1 MLTKTPFLTGFS
13 TLLCGRAK
21 QKNQDIVAAE
31 YKALKENGLGELS
44 QQLSAEIPAE
54 FLQTLSE
61 TKRERVY
68 PNIVTFWAFLGQVV
82 SEDKSCRR
90 AVSRVRQW
98 YKKKKLKVPGA
109 DTKSYCTARKN
120 LPVEMLKNVNRHIYD
135 QLDKEL
141 SIDSRWRGFNVYA
154 EDGTSA
160 HMPDTE
166 ANQEKYPQPCTQD
179 EGCGFPVVKLCGL
192 INLGHGGLRDFT
204 SSDIETSEQK
214 GHDKIETYLTKG
226 DLLSGDRLFSS
237 YEIIARLID
246 KEVEYIGRHHQARKI
261 DFRRGKRISKNQR
274 LVVWDKPR
282 KQHKG
287 SCLSKEEWRDLPAAI
302 EMRLIR
308 TKGPDRDGK
317 MRTLYVVTTLLD
329 SDEYPAEEI
338 TSLYAHRWEI
348 ELRFRDIKTTMGMEL
363 LRTKTPEMVEK
374 EILMYM
380 IAYNL
385 VRLLMLKAG
394 NLYGVNHRRISFKAT
409 IQILEEARINF
420 TDIAGMPR
428 LLAEAKEV
436 MLGEIAEQIV
446 KERPGRSEPR
456 HKKRRFKPY
465 GWIQMPRHQ
474 YFSHFIN
481 TDPPEK
487 ILDQCS

>member
-13 TLLCGRAK
+13 TLLCGSAK
-21 QKNQDIVAAE
+21 RKNQDIVAAE
-31 YKALKENGLGELS
+31 YKGLNEDSLGELS
-44 QQLSAEIPAE
+44 QQLSTEIPAE
-54 FLQTLSE
+54 FLDSLSK
-61 TKRERVY
+61 TQRERIY
-68 PNIVTFWAFLGQVV
+68 PNVVTFWAFLGQVI
-82 SEDKSCRR
+82 SEDQSCRR

-98 YKKKKLKVPGA
+98 FKKKKKEVPSA
-109 DTKSYCTARKN
+109 DTKSYCTARQA
-120 LPVEMLKNVNRHIYD
+120 LPDEMLKEVNRHLYD
-135 QLDKEL
+135 QLGKEL
-141 SIDSRWRGFNVYA
+141 STDSLWRGFSVYA

-166 ANQEKYPQPCTQD
+166 ANQEEYPQPCTQD

-204 SSDIETSEQK
+204 GSDIETSEQK
-214 GHDKIETYLTKG
+214 GHNQLEKYLTKG
-226 DLLSGDRLFSS
+226 DLLIGDRLYSS
-237 YEIIARLID
+237 YEIIARLME
-246 KEVEYIGRHHQARKI
+246 KGVEYIGRHHQARKI
-261 DFRRGKRISKNQR
+261 DFRCGQKIGKNQR
-274 LVVWDKPR
+274 LVIWKKPR
-282 KQHKG
+282 KQQSG
-287 SCLSKEEWRDLPAAI
+287 SCLSKEEWNNLPATI

-308 TKGPDRDGK
+308 TKGPDREGK
-317 MRTLYVVTTLLD
+317 QRTLYVVTTLHD
-329 SDEYPAEEI
+329 HIEYPAEEI

-348 ELRFRDIKTTMGMEL
+348 ELRFRDIKTTMGMEM
-363 LRTKTPEMVEK
+363 LRTKTPKMVKK

-380 IAYNL
+380 IAYNI

-420 TDIAGMPR
+420 IEIADKPR
-428 LLAEAKEV
+428 LRSEAKEAL
-436 MLGEIAEQIV
+436 LGEIAEQIV

-465 GWIQMPRHQ
+465 GWIQKPRCQ

-481 TDPPEK
+481 DDPPAK
-487 ILDQCS
+487 ILDECS